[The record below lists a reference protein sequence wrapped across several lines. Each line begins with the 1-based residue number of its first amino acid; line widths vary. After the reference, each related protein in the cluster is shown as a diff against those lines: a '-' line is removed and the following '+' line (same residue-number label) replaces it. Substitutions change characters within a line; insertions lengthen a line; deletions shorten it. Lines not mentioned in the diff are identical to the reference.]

1 MYQEK
6 LKYDWLTIGLY
17 FAIMLFGWVN
27 IYAATYSEE
36 HADVFDFSV

>member
-17 FAIMLFGWVN
+17 FAIMLFGWIN
-27 IYAATYSEE
+27 STASKSSGW
-36 HADVFDFSV
+36 VFPCCLPP